1 MQVQAD
7 IYLEW
12 YIRRYESGEDRG
24 LPDLETIAASFQNNK
39 LVDEHIRQ
47 MCTKLFGV
55 PTVAKQERTDQQ
67 YEMVRE
73 ILNMRTGTDG
83 AQMMAA
89 HAAILEEFDDIAQAP
104 GSRRERAPLGPSQR
118 RESGEDPTDHGRW
131 WQDRNNKG
139 GSKGAAKGKNKGD
152 SQNYGR
158 SYGGSGVFRSPS
170 RPGGAYWPAGRGWA
184 WRTYP
189 W

>member
-1 MQVQAD
+1 MQEQAD

-12 YIRRYESGEDRG
+12 YIRRYESGEDQE
-24 LPDLETIAASFQNNK
+24 LPDLETIVASFQTNK
-39 LVDEHIRQ
+39 LVNEHTWQ
-47 MCTKLFGV
+47 MCTKSFGV
-55 PTVAKQERTDQQ
+55 PIVAKQELIDQQ

-131 WQDRNNKG
+131 WQDRSSKG
-139 GSKGAAKGKNKGD
+139 GSKGAVKGTNKGG
-152 SQNYGR
+152 SQN
-158 SYGGSGVFRSPS
+158 
-170 RPGGAYWPAGRGWA
+170 
-184 WRTYP
+184 
-189 W
+189 